1 MKAKILGVIVLT
13 IILVGGYYI
22 VRSYGENSSQ
32 DNTNQT
38 QSQDATNEPGVI
50 IFDGASFSPQ
60 TLTVQS
66 GETVTIRNTSSQVLE
81 FDSDPHPAHTDNTEL
96 NVGVVRPGESQT
108 FTVDRVGTY
117 GYHDHLDSRI
127 SAELIVE

>member
-1 MKAKILGVIVLT
+1 MKAKIFGVVALIIVLA
-13 IILVGGYYI
+13 GGYYL
-22 VRSYGENSSQ
+22 VQTMSDSSSSE
-32 DNTNQT
+32 DTNQT
-38 QSQDATNEPGVI
+38 QSADTTNESNMI
-50 IFDGASFSPQ
+50 TFDGASFSPES
-60 TLTVQS
+60 LTVQS

-108 FTVDRVGTY
+108 FTLDRVGTY

-127 SAELIVE
+127 AAEVIVE